1 MKDDMG
7 SKIRFQPVEEPNYG
21 AVIKVLGIG
30 GGGSNALNRMIETG
44 IEGVEFIAVNTD
56 LQALNLNR
64 SKSRLQIGA
73 KLTRGRG
80 SGGRPE
86 VGKHAA
92 EEDTE
97 KLADALQGADMI
109 FLAAGLGGGTGTGAT
124 PVIARLASSMDLLV
138 IAVVTLPFTWE
149 GKIRARQ
156 AQEGLQELRTVVD
169 TVIAT
174 PNDRLIQ
181 TCDLNTSFQDALKL
195 ADDVLRQGVQ
205 GISDIITRPG
215 LINRDFEDVRT
226 IMKNMGMAYM
236 GLGTATGENRVL
248 EATQKAISSPLLAD
262 ISIEG
267 AQGVLI
273 NITGGRDLTLHEVNK
288 ASELIHHLAHEEAN
302 IIFGTVIDEAMKD
315 AAKVTVIATGFSPT
329 PAKERAQLVEPP
341 AVAFRKKT
349 PAPFPVSRQT
359 PDFPSDLGL
368 RSREPVLTLPEDEQK
383 WNAYESAAFLRN
395 QRNSKRKLPFDHEP
409 S

>member
-1 MKDDMG
+1 MKDDFA
-7 SKIRFQPVEEPNYG
+7 SKIKFQPVEEPNFG
-21 AVIKVLGIG
+21 AVIKVMGIG
-30 GGGSNALNRMIETG
+30 GGGNNALNRMIEIG

-56 LQALNLNR
+56 LQTLNINR
-64 SKSRLQIGA
+64 SKAKLQIGS

-86 VGKHAA
+86 IGKHAA

-97 KLADALQGADMI
+97 KLADTLQGADMV
-109 FLAAGLGGGTGTGAT
+109 FLAAGLGGGTGTGAA
-124 PVIARLASSMDLLV
+124 PVIARLASSMDILV
-138 IAVVTLPFTWE
+138 IAVVTLPFSWE

-156 AQEGLQELRTVVD
+156 AQEGLQELKSVVD

-236 GLGTATGENRVL
+236 GLGTASGENRVL
-248 EATQKAISSPLLAD
+248 EATQKAISSPLLSD

-288 ASELIHHLAHEEAN
+288 ASELIHRLAHEEAN
-302 IIFGTVIDEAMKD
+302 IIFGTVIDETMKD
-315 AAKVTVIATGFSPT
+315 AAKVTVIATGFSPA
-329 PAKERAQLVEPP
+329 PAKEKVQLIDPP
-341 AVAFRKKT
+341 AFAFRKKT
-349 PAPFPVSRQT
+349 PPPFPVHRET
-359 PDFPSDLGL
+359 PDIPQDLGF
-368 RSREPVLTLPEDEQK
+368 RAKEPEMALPEYEQK
-383 WNAYESAAFLRN
+383 WSKYEPAAFLRN
-395 QRNSKRKLPFDHEP
+395 QKSGRRKLPLDHEP

>member
-1 MKDDMG
+1 MKDDFG
-7 SKIRFQPVEEPNYG
+7 SKIKFQPVEEPNYG

-30 GGGSNALNRMIETG
+30 GGGNNALNRMIEMG

-56 LQALNLNR
+56 LQTLNLNR
-64 SKSRLQIGA
+64 SKSRLQIGT

-149 GKIRARQ
+149 GKIRGRQ

-236 GLGTATGENRVL
+236 GLGTASGENRVL
-248 EATQKAISSPLLAD
+248 EATQKAISSPLLSD

-288 ASELIHHLAHEEAN
+288 ASELIHRMAHEEAN

-315 AAKVTVIATGFSPT
+315 AAQVTVIATGFSAA
-329 PAKERAQLVEPP
+329 PAKEKVTLIEPP
-341 AVAFRKKT
+341 SMAFRKKT
-349 PAPFPVSRQT
+349 PPPFPVQRPT
-359 PDFPSDLGL
+359 PDFPTDISFRGK
-368 RSREPVLTLPEDEQK
+368 EVATALPEWELK
-383 WNAYESAAFLRN
+383 WGEYEKATFLRT
-395 QRNSKRKLPFDHEP
+395 QRNPRRKLPLDNEP